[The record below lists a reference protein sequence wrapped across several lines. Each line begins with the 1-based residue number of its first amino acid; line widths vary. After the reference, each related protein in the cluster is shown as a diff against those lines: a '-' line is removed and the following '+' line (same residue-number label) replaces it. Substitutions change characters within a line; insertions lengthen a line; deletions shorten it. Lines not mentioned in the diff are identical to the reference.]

1 MHTIEQVEELR
12 TKARAHV
19 HDMVQLA
26 YDAGRQRGDVPG
38 DAMKPS
44 AKAVNGA
51 VDHVEL
57 AAVKLAHARMEE
69 TAKRCGFEGLTEAL
83 GYLITLRDNPVA
95 ELLRE
100 AVNLAAL
107 GDIDESTEAYGW
119 GHWFKRAKAVV
130 GDTAPPPEAIS
141 VDAHELAIERR
152 PEVEVHTATG
162 EALDR
167 KLGMRPELAADF
179 GPSAGAWPQM
189 AGRFQRPEQQVLS
202 GCAVR
207 AAIQVEEAADPWD
220 FYGLPRTRLIAGAPI
235 YYWDGR
241 GGRASRVPSWCARP
255 VGSEHV
261 VIDETRGD
269 PAGPAPVCRIVE
281 SIEPLSLGHTLCIS
295 REELQPLAEGSWVP
309 KGGATTS

>member
-44 AKAVNGA
+44 AKTVNSTI
-51 VDHVEL
+51 DHVEL

-107 GDIDESTEAYGW
+107 GDIDENTEAYGW

-130 GDTAPPPEAIS
+130 GDTAPPPETIS
-141 VDAHELAIERR
+141 VDAHELAIEWR
-152 PEVEVHTATG
+152 ET
-162 EALDR
+162 
-167 KLGMRPELAADF
+167 
-179 GPSAGAWPQM
+179 
-189 AGRFQRPEQQVLS
+189 QVLS

-207 AAIQVEEAADPWD
+207 AAIQVDEAAVHAAEEAEHDARMAELYSKPQDDGGQGDTPVTGSTEAD
-220 FYGLPRTRLIAGAPI
+220 T
-235 YYWDGR
+235 
-241 GGRASRVPSWCARP
+241 GGCNN
-255 VGSEHV
+255 
-261 VIDETRGD
+261 
-269 PAGPAPVCRIVE
+269 
-281 SIEPLSLGHTLCIS
+281 
-295 REELQPLAEGSWVP
+295 
-309 KGGATTS
+309 